1 MNEKILIVDD
11 EVTIC
16 ELLKIELELEGYV
29 CEMAHDGKNALEKF
43 SAFSPD
49 LVLLDLMLPGVSGY
63 EVCESL
69 RAVSNVPIIMLTA
82 KAEIDDKVLGLG
94 TGADDYVTKPFDTYE
109 LLARVKALIRRYK
122 SLNDR
127 KKRAYRNGA
136 LKLIPES
143 QSAYIN
149 EKQIKLTLTEFDIL
163 LLLIQNKNMVFS
175 RDAIAS
181 GVGIKNFQDDTRALD
196 MHIQRLRRKLAAA
209 TDVKYI
215 ETVFGSGYKMR
226 DFDENEI

>member
-11 EVTIC
+11 EVSIC

-29 CEMAHDGKNALEKF
+29 CEMAHDGKSGLEKF
-43 SAFSPD
+43 GSFSPD
-49 LVLLDLMLPGVSGY
+49 LVLLDLMLPGISGY
-63 EVCESL
+63 EVCENL
-69 RAVSNVPIIMLTA
+69 RALSNVPIIMLTA
-82 KAEIDDKVLGLG
+82 KAETDDKVLGLG

-122 SLNDR
+122 SLNDK
-127 KKRAYRNGA
+127 KKRTYQNGA

-143 QSAYIN
+143 QSAYIADR
-149 EKQIKLTLTEFDIL
+149 QIKLTLTEFDIL
-163 LLLIQNKNMVFS
+163 LLLMRNKNKVFS

-196 MHIQRLRRKLAAA
+196 MHIQRLRRKLAAV
-209 TDVKYI
+209 TNVKYI
-215 ETVFGSGYKMR
+215 DTVFGSGYKMR
-226 DFDENEI
+226 DFDENEV

>member
-11 EVTIC
+11 EVSIC

-29 CEMAHDGKNALEKF
+29 CAMAHDGKNALEQF
-43 SAFSPD
+43 GAFSPD

-127 KKRAYRNGA
+127 KKRTYRNGG

-143 QSAYIN
+143 QSAYIG

-163 LLLIQNKNMVFS
+163 LLLIKNINKVYS
-175 RDAIAS
+175 RDAIAA

-226 DFDENEI
+226 DFDENEV